1 MDKEMLGK
9 LSALIDEN
17 KGKRK
22 FTQSVDMIVNFS
34 GVDFSK
40 PDNRLNA
47 AIMLPNG
54 KGKTSGVIVFSDDR
68 TLAENAQSLG
78 AKVIKSSELPSL
90 ANDKTAMSSLLKA
103 ELLAQP
109 ALMPQ
114 IAKALGQVLGP
125 RNKMPKPLIGTD
137 VSTAINNISKSI
149 FVRSKGKYLPTAHC
163 TVGNEK
169 MATEQIAQNVD
180 EVLGTFAKKPGKQ
193 YIKSVFLKL
202 TMSKPVRL
210 V

>member
-1 MDKEMLGK
+1 MDKEMLDK
-9 LSALIDEN
+9 LSAFVTEN

-22 FTQSVDMIVNFS
+22 FTQSVDLVVNFT
-34 GVDFSK
+34 GIDFTK
-40 PDNRLNA
+40 PDNRINA
-47 AIMLPNG
+47 AIKLPNG
-54 KGKTSGVIVFSDDR
+54 RGKTSDVILFSDDR
-68 TLAENAQSLG
+68 TLAEKAQELG
-78 AKVIKSSELPSL
+78 AKVVKSTDLPSL
-90 ANDKTAMSSLLKA
+90 TSDKAAMASLLKA

-114 IAKALGQVLGP
+114 IAKALGQFLGP

-137 VSTAINNISKSI
+137 LATAINNISKSI
-149 FVRSKGKYLPTAHC
+149 FIRSKGKYLPTAHC

-169 MATEQIAQNVD
+169 METGQIAQNVD

-193 YIKSVFLKL
+193 YIKSVFIKF